1 MYKDMKKIIIIPLV
15 LLMMLCGCASSSVS
29 ESLQGNGQND
39 QSDLFDAG
47 KLSFEYFDEFYAQLM
62 YEGLPE
68 DRTSI
73 PLGNANGIWK
83 YDLKI
88 RRDSSVDGYLFDE
101 LGYAEMSVHNS
112 DDPPVKIV
120 LHPRLASEG
129 NETREETDE
138 EVGYEPFGGVFDE
151 NNVLKLTGNDCV
163 LVLERYYEWQGKEYL
178 SATMQLSEEES
189 GSFMMIREKSVP
201 EISGSGDDQAVVGD
215 LPEYSGNSAAFTSS
229 PCEGVTVS
237 AEEGAFMEDTV
248 VSFTKLD
255 ELPEQFSEPI
265 EELADQMILPIYVWE
280 ADAGL
285 EDNEIIP
292 GSFKVE
298 IDLEEIGIDPDY
310 WSALSV
316 ARIGDDGGFYE
327 YAASVDGSKLTF
339 QSRQNSIIT
348 VLIAMAAVGK
358 IKEHDH
364 TIEYDYFWSLRKGK
378 DFYIETKKITTA
390 YGTYEIEWDMKEY
403 APEYSDKM
411 KRIYQLEEEFNQ
423 SARDIVEILNPHDL
437 NNNREIMRTYMELK
451 NDNTE
456 YWKLK
461 EGIPL
466 PDAIKE
472 TIKYINTAYNYLGGV
487 QKVRMPLGRVVFQAR
502 ADGNDPKYADKLGEA
517 GKEQLITIVS
527 LWPHKAMGSK
537 QDKDNYLLTITH
549 ELFHVCQERYRL
561 TPLSANLLTDDPR
574 YDEMVTMVLERDAKD
589 YYKSKQSGAITTDPG
604 LTDKKQWYALRLPI
618 DQDPK
623 SEGGIKDSGD
633 AKTLLMR
640 EGYLLGDFVMYL
652 QEQFPKAKAT
662 PHELMKARSYFYQS
676 AVSTPLRTV
685 FGLTEAEFDTYFRRW
700 VISREQTIMSLADI
714 IVDETEYYRKDRT
727 VISPGNSYHVTLVN
741 DGSYFLNLRGFKK
754 EQNVEM
760 PGVLVFDQ
768 DFRKSHSSIVLLS
781 LDNSDIP
788 IKNGTYFKNLRKP
801 VFAEVYGKIE
811 PDEDMNVGY
820 TLWTFGKTLPP
831 SGAKENQNDLIISLP
846 EMSDMAK
853 AGLVDGYLMRISKEG
868 AIIHEEDI
876 SIEKYKEN
884 PSYTLEKFLKKHP
897 KNEKDD
903 LAVTLCEYIKD
914 VDGNKCLGIESDP
927 IHSTKGDVNICTIV
941 YTETK
946 TKVTYYITVEGGA
959 VYGVYEGYNWPAD
972 EQYVG
977 VQVKPNE
984 KIKVTVEASEG
995 WFHRLPQ
1002 NIKGEEPNNIM
1013 MQSGESWEFVP
1024 RTEITEDDKRNYY
1037 CALALFGHI
1046 GDPNGEHTNWELP
1059 FLRFNGVEEYTK
1071 APLSY
1076 YEVKVHING

>member
-1 MYKDMKKIIIIPLV
+1 MKKITIILLV
-15 LLMMLCGCASSSVS
+15 LLMLCGCASSSAAPS
-29 ESLQGNGQND
+29 PQGNNPSNQNND
-39 QSDLFDAG
+39 FDAG
-47 KLSFEYFDEFYAQLM
+47 KLSFEYFDELYAQLT
-62 YEGLPE
+62 YDGLPE

-73 PLGNANGIWK
+73 PLGNANGVWK
-83 YDLKI
+83 YDLRI
-88 RRDSSVDGYLFDE
+88 RRDSATDGSLFDE
-101 LGYAEMSVHNS
+101 LGYAEMYVHDS

-120 LHPRLASEG
+120 LHPRLANDG
-129 NETREETDE
+129 NEIREETDE

-163 LVLERYYEWQGKEYL
+163 LVLERYYEWKGKEYL
-178 SATMQLSEEES
+178 TATLWLSEEES
-189 GSFMMIREKSVP
+189 GTFMMIREMNASDTADSDYDP
-201 EISGSGDDQAVVGD
+201 GNDTIRIED
-215 LPEYSGNSAAFTSS
+215 LPEYPGSSSAFTSN
-229 PCEGVTVS
+229 PCEGVKVS

-255 ELPEQFSEPI
+255 ELPEQFSELI
-265 EELADQMILPIYVWE
+265 EELTDQMILPIYAWE
-280 ADAGL
+280 VDAGL
-285 EDNEIIP
+285 EDDEVIP
-292 GSFKVE
+292 GAFKVE

-316 ARIGDDGGFYE
+316 ARIGDDGSFYE
-327 YAASVDGSKLTF
+327 YAATVDGSKLTF

-437 NNNREIMRTYMELK
+437 NNNREIMRKYMELK

-727 VISPGNSYHVTLVN
+727 VISPGNSYHVTLAN

-754 EQNVEM
+754 EQNIEL

-820 TLWTFGKTLPP
+820 TLWTFGKTSSPPVVKQEQDELVIELPKTD
-831 SGAKENQNDLIISLP
+831 G
-846 EMSDMAK
+846 MAK
-853 AGLVDGYLMRISKEG
+853 AGIIDGYYLKVSYQGTMVFEDDISKNEF
-868 AIIHEEDI
+868 ETTK
-876 SIEKYKEN
+876 KYKISEFMGSF
-884 PSYTLEKFLKKHP
+884 PKDEKP
-897 KNEKDD
+897 D
-903 LAVTLCEYIKD
+903 LIVTLCEYVKD
-914 VDGNKCLGIESDP
+914 TDGNRCMGIESDP
-927 IHSTKGDVNICTIV
+927 VHTGDSEQNICKIKYV
-941 YTETK
+941 NK
-946 TKVTYYITVEGGA
+946 RNNATYYITVEGGV
-959 VYGVYEGYNWPAD
+959 VYGQYEGFNWPYD
-972 EQYVG
+972 ERYVG
-977 VQVKPNE
+977 VQVKPYE
-984 KIKVTVEASEG
+984 KIKITVESFDG
-995 WFHRLPQ
+995 SRIRVLPAG
-1002 NIKGEEPNNIM
+1002 IEGEEGVWL
-1013 MQSGESWEFVP
+1013 QSGESREYVP
-1024 RTEITEDDKRNYY
+1024 RTKITEDDKYNY
-1037 CALALFGHI
+1037 AVWLWFVAQV
-1046 GDPNGEHTNWELP
+1046 GDPNGEHMNWGLP
-1059 FLRFNGVEEYTK
+1059 YLKFNGVEEYTK
-1071 APLSY
+1071 TPLSY
-1076 YEVKVHING
+1076 YEAIDTWNY